1 MADMID
7 DTAIPVTWVSA
18 HDAAGLVGGNP
29 LTIQNKGAY
38 SVLAMIRNEMPAAG
52 TVSGFRIR
60 PNEVW
65 STELGDTVWLR
76 AEGGTSYM
84 SIQG

>member
-7 DTAIPVTWVSA
+7 DTPIPVTWVSA
-18 HDAAGLVGGNP
+18 HDAAGLAGGAP
-29 LTIQNKGAY
+29 LTIQNKGAWP
-38 SVLAMIRNEMPAAG
+38 VLAMIRNEAPAAG

-65 STELGDTVWLR
+65 GSDLGDTVWLR
-76 AEGGTSYM
+76 AEGGTTYM

>member
-18 HDAAGLVGGNP
+18 HAAAGLVGGAA

-38 SVLAMIRNEMPAAG
+38 SVLAMIRNEKPADG

-65 STELGDTVWLR
+65 SSDLGDTVWVR
-76 AEGGTSYM
+76 SEGGTTYM

>member
-7 DTAIPVTWVSA
+7 DTPIPINWVDA
-18 HDAAGLVGGNP
+18 HTAAGLTGGVA
-29 LTIQNKGAY
+29 LTIQNKGAW
-38 SVLAMIRNEMPAAG
+38 SVLAMIRNEEPAAG

>member
-18 HDAAGLVGGNP
+18 HVAAGLTGGVA

-38 SVLAMIRNEMPAAG
+38 PVLAMIRLEVPVAG

-60 PNEVW
+60 PNEIW

-76 AEGGTSYM
+76 AEGGTTYM